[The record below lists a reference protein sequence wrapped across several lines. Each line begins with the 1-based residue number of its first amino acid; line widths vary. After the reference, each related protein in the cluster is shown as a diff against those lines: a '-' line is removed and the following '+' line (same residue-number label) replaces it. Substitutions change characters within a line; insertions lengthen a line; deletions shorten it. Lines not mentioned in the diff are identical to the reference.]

1 MEESRTVNSLRN
13 LAMNVF
19 SQFFMTFL
27 RFFSRTMFIRYLTV
41 EYLGVGDLFTNILSV
56 LAMADLGMTSAL
68 NYALY
73 KPLLNHDEVRLQEI
87 MRFFKKIYLTI
98 AASVTVLGLA
108 LVPFLH
114 LLVNLEEDIPNLTQ
128 YYILLLLGVSASYLF
143 VYKSALITASQK
155 EYLVTKIGMY
165 TQTLRIILQIVV
177 LYLYQSYTLYLL
189 IHIVV
194 ELLDNL
200 WVSKTANRLYP
211 FLKNNKAQ
219 LAKIHQKEIFKNI
232 RSIVIYRFGGI
243 LMNNTTNIFISVMVG
258 TIFVG
263 MYSNY
268 MLIVGTID
276 LILMMFFSALGA
288 SVGNKNA
295 TENKEEQEK
304 VFRLLVFV
312 TSWLVGFCTIC
323 LNVLLSPFIQLWLGT
338 QYVLPASTVMII
350 CLGFYVSNLLLP
362 IVLYRETTG
371 IFKETKYVYLLTAL
385 FNLGLC
391 GLLGNQWEM
400 AGILLAATMARLL
413 TNFWYE
419 PKILYQKYF
428 QKSSRN
434 YFLFLGKF
442 FLLNL
447 GQLIGLKWLFQQL
460 HLSGILAIVV
470 GLLGC
475 ILLING
481 LNFLVFSKTQEFKT
495 LLGYL
500 SFLKSYGRRFITNKK
515 ALEEEK

>member
-13 LAMNVF
+13 LAVNIS

-73 KPLLNHDEVRLQEI
+73 KPLLNRDEVRLQEI

-98 AASVTVLGLA
+98 SASVTILGLS

-114 LLVNLEEDIPNLTQ
+114 LLVNLEQDIPHLTR

-165 TQTLRIILQIVV
+165 TQTLRILLQIVV
-177 LYLYQSYTLYLL
+177 LYFFQSYTLYLL
-189 IHIVV
+189 IHIIV

-211 FLKNNKAQ
+211 FLKKNKAQ
-219 LAKIHQKEIFKNI
+219 LAKIHRKEIFLNI

-243 LMNNTTNIFISVMVG
+243 LMNNTTNIFISIMVG
-258 TIFVG
+258 TVFVG

-268 MLIVGTID
+268 MLIIGMIQM
-276 LILMMFFSALGA
+276 ILSMFFSAMGA

-295 TENKEEQEK
+295 TENKVEQENI
-304 VFRLLVFV
+304 FHLLTFINAWV
-312 TSWLVGFCTIC
+312 VGFCTVC

-338 QYVLPASTVMII
+338 EYVLPAGTVFIM

-371 IFKETKYVYLLTAL
+371 IFKETKYVYLITAI
-385 FNLGLC
+385 FNLALC
-391 GLLGNQWEM
+391 GLLGSHWKM
-400 AGILLAATMARLL
+400 AGILLAATIARLA

-419 PKILYQKYF
+419 PKILYRKYF
-428 QKSSRN
+428 KKSPKK
-434 YFLFLGKF
+434 YFTFLGKYS
-442 FLLNL
+442 FLTALEL
-447 GQLIGLKWLFQQL
+447 LALKWLFQQL
-460 HLSGILAIVV
+460 QLSGFLAITV
-470 GLLGC
+470 GLIGC
-475 ILLING
+475 LVLVNGINLL
-481 LNFLVFSKTQEFKT
+481 LFMKTKEFKT
-495 LLGYL
+495 LMSYL
-500 SFLKSYGRRFITNKK
+500 AFLKSYGRRFINKDK
-515 ALEEEK
+515 ALKEEK